1 MAEDR
6 YRGDEPRRERTY
18 GREARNYGQDDR
30 GFIER
35 AGDEVRSW
43 FGDDEAERR
52 RRMDESRYGR
62 DSERYGRDWDRYGG
76 ENRFGRDWNR
86 YGRDWDYGHNV
97 IGYEAGRG
105 GYEAGR
111 GGNRDRWTSE
121 RSFGDRPGRDY
132 GYDYGQGF
140 SSSRYGSAG
149 DYGTQRLE
157 GRWEG
162 RARGPFFGRGPR
174 GYQRSDD
181 RIREDVCDRLSD
193 DPWIDASDVEV
204 IVRSGEVTLT
214 GMVRDRNDKRR
225 IEDVVEDITGV
236 REVHNNVRVSQGWE
250 GSSMRESQ
258 HQGTT
263 TTSTTTGSS
272 GSTSRR

>member
-6 YRGDEPRRERTY
+6 YRGDEPRRERAY
-18 GREARNYGQDDR
+18 GRDAGREARNYGQEDR

-62 DSERYGRDWDRYGG
+62 DSERYGRDWDRYGS

-86 YGRDWDYGHNV
+86 YGRDWDYGHSV
-97 IGYEAGRG
+97 MGYEAGRG
-105 GYEAGR
+105 AYEPGR
-111 GGNRDRWTSE
+111 GSYRGVDRWGNE

-132 GYDYGQGF
+132 DYGQGLP
-140 SSSRYGSAG
+140 SYRYGSAD
-149 DYGTQRLE
+149 DYSTR
-157 GRWEG
+157 RSEG

-181 RIREDVCDRLSD
+181 RIREDVCDRLCD

-214 GMVRDRNDKRR
+214 GMVRDRTDKRR

-250 GSSMRESQ
+250 GSSTRESQ
-258 HQGTT
+258 TQGTAT
-263 TTSTTTGSS
+263 ATNTSTGSS
-272 GSTSRR
+272 TTSRR

>member
-1 MAEDR
+1 MPEDR

-18 GREARNYGQDDR
+18 GRDAGREVRNYGPDDR

-52 RRMDESRYGR
+52 RRMDEARYGR
-62 DSERYGRDWDRYGG
+62 DSERYGRDWDRYGS
-76 ENRFGRDWNR
+76 ENRSGRDWSR
-86 YGRDWDYGHNV
+86 YGRDWDYGHSV
-97 IGYEAGRG
+97 MGYEAGRG
-105 GYEAGR
+105 GYEPGR
-111 GGNRDRWTSE
+111 GSYRGVDRWGNE
-121 RSFGDRPGRDY
+121 RSFGDRPNRD
-132 GYDYGQGF
+132 YDYGQGL
-140 SSSRYGSAG
+140 SSSRYGSAD
-149 DYGTQRLE
+149 DYSTRRL
-157 GRWEG
+157 EG

-181 RIREDVCDRLSD
+181 RIREDVCDRLCD

-214 GMVRDRNDKRR
+214 GMVRDRTDKRR

-250 GSSMRESQ
+250 GASIRESQ
-258 HQGTT
+258 QQGTT
-263 TTSTTTGSS
+263 TANTSTGSS
-272 GSTSRR
+272 STSRR